1 MGEGP
6 QNDESGNTPTTL
18 STLNFLL
25 SSSNLSFNRNLSQ
38 RGGTWEAEEG
48 APAPDHKQ
56 NKATGEPHRVKHP
69 SDSSS
74 QEADQGLKPAWDMAQ
89 SIKTRSSLKFR
100 HTKLAQHDAY
110 T

>member
-1 MGEGP
+1 MGDGP
-6 QNDESGNTPTTL
+6 QNDESGNTPTL

-25 SSSNLSFNRNLSQ
+25 LSSNLSFNGNLSQ
-38 RGGTWEAEEG
+38 QGGTWEAEER

-56 NKATGEPHRVKHP
+56 NKATGEPPHRVKHP
-69 SDSSS
+69 GDSSS

-89 SIKTRSSLKFR
+89 SIKTRSSLKLRQTEF
-100 HTKLAQHDAY
+100 AQYDAY

>member
-6 QNDESGNTPTTL
+6 QNDELGNTPTTL
-18 STLNFLL
+18 STLNFL
-25 SSSNLSFNRNLSQ
+25 SSNLSFNRNLSQ
-38 RGGTWEAEEG
+38 QGGTSEAEEG

-69 SDSSS
+69 GDSSS
-74 QEADQGLKPAWDMAQ
+74 QEADQGLKPAWNMAQ

-100 HTKLAQHDAY
+100 HTEFAQHDAY